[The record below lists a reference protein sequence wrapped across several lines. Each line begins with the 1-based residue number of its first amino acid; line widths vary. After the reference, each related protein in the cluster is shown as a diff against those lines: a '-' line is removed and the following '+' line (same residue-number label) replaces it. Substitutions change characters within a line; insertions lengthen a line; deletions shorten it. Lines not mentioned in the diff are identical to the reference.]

1 MAAKLGIMQG
11 RLSPPVNNQ
20 IQAFP
25 LGHWKEEFPLCH
37 KLGLECMEWIFE
49 NDAVGANPLSSDVG
63 INEMLSISKQYNVRI
78 NSVVADYFMVNKLF
92 GKEKREIDI
101 AIKMLYYL
109 IERCHKCCIPILEIP
124 FVDSSALRTE
134 TDKHDVLENLKRPLA
149 CAKQCGVKISLE
161 TSLPPF
167 EFKEFIHDFFP
178 LDIGINY
185 DMGNSASLGYDA
197 REEINALGEFIVN
210 VHVKDRIKLGGT
222 VPLGSGDTDF
232 DTVFDALRKIN
243 YSGDFILQAARE
255 DLPRQK
261 QKKQY
266 AETVKDYI
274 SFVRPFLQE
283 FS

>member
-1 MAAKLGIMQG
+1 
-11 RLSPPVNNQ
+11 
-20 IQAFP
+20 
-25 LGHWKEEFPLCH
+25 
-37 KLGLECMEWIFE
+37 MEWIFE
-49 NDAVGANPLSSDVG
+49 SGTVNENPLSSDAG
-63 INEMLSISKQYNVRI
+63 INEMLSLSKQYNVRI
-78 NSVVADYFMVNKLF
+78 SSVVADYFMVNKLF
-92 GKEKREIDI
+92 GKGKRETDI

-109 IERCHKCCIPILEIP
+109 IERCHKCGIPILEIP

-134 TDKHDVLENLKRPLA
+134 TDKHEVLENLKMPLA

-197 REEINALGEFIVN
+197 REEINALDEFIVN
-210 VHVKDRIKLGGT
+210 VHVKDRIKFGGT